1 MKKEKEE
8 DGCRRGGGGY
18 GMAWQIKEEREEGDK
33 KGKKKGGLDAG
44 KGGGEVTG

>member
-33 KGKKKGGLDAG
+33 KGKKRGGWMQER
-44 KGGGEVTG
+44 GEGR